1 MTNPLDHTIRQLL
14 ASPQADG
21 NYHVTETVDRY
32 IAAQEAV
39 AENKRENAEFA
50 KLQRMENG
58 L

>member
-1 MTNPLDHTIRQLL
+1 MSQYLDHTIRQLL

-32 IAAQEAV
+32 IAAQEAA
-39 AENKRENAEFA
+39 AEKKRENA
-50 KLQRMENG
+50 KLQRMEDG